1 MSITYVFV
9 YVWKTLN
16 SGGEKK
22 ERKAWI
28 QFGCTTVSF
37 NFKLSGWGSRRSYFW
52 SRHALLAALVC
63 FVSWRVQGG
72 SAVRLILSDLSW
84 WTENTDRKW
93 KDAPSRWP
101 CARRT
106 LAVRDPQR
114 PNVCYA
120 RSNILLC
127 DTVLVLRASNNNNVW
142 KRLLRSVQ
150 PLDCVKLLTTSSF
163 SHDHRRWRELRSDS
177 EGLCRRKHRGKLPL
191 IRAQPLR
198 LIIEKRQHLICHFIL
213 FILLS
218 RFGKGL
224 QPVVKM
230 GTSEYSFLTPQV
242 VDCCRQDTMQPR
254 KTRWTGGLQSP
265 LT

>member
-1 MSITYVFV
+1 MDSVC
-9 YVWKTLN
+9 
-16 SGGEKK
+16 
-22 ERKAWI
+22 
-28 QFGCTTVSF
+28 CTTVSF

-63 FVSWRVQGG
+63 LVSWRVQGG

-106 LAVRDPQR
+106 LQSGIPDR

-198 LIIEKRQHLICHFIL
+198 LIIEKRRHLICHLIL
-213 FILLS
+213 FILYLVL
-218 RFGKGL
+218 GKDSNQWWKWAL
-224 QPVVKM
+224 LNTQ
-230 GTSEYSFLTPQV
+230 FLTPQV
-242 VDCCRQDTMQPR
+242 VDCRQDTMQPR
-254 KTRWTGGLQSP
+254 KTRWTGGLQPP

>member
-1 MSITYVFV
+1 MSFTYVFV

-198 LIIEKRQHLICHFIL
+198 LIIEKRRHLICHFIL
-213 FILLS
+213 FILYLVL
-218 RFGKGL
+218 GKDSNQWWKWAL
-224 QPVVKM
+224 LNTQ
-230 GTSEYSFLTPQV
+230 FLTPQV
-242 VDCCRQDTMQPR
+242 VDCRQDTMQPR

>member
-1 MSITYVFV
+1 MTM
-9 YVWKTLN
+9 
-16 SGGEKK
+16 
-22 ERKAWI
+22 
-28 QFGCTTVSF
+28 CT
-37 NFKLSGWGSRRSYFW
+37 
-52 SRHALLAALVC
+52 
-63 FVSWRVQGG
+63 Q
-72 SAVRLILSDLSW
+72 
-84 WTENTDRKW
+84 NT
-93 KDAPSRWP
+93 
-101 CARRT
+101 
-106 LAVRDPQR
+106 AVRDPQR

-213 FILLS
+213 FILYLVL
-218 RFGKGL
+218 GKDSNQWWKWAL
-224 QPVVKM
+224 LNTQ
-230 GTSEYSFLTPQV
+230 FLTPQV
-242 VDCCRQDTMQPR
+242 VDCRQDTMQPR